1 MVAIT
6 DTVKNK
12 NLKITEL
19 NRQLVLTQE
28 LSSKSQKVLIKKNG
42 EMKKRVKQLMD
53 ELNEK

>member
-1 MVAIT
+1 M
-6 DTVKNK
+6 KNK